1 MQLPE
6 IGEGNCI
13 LEGAVAL
20 MCFSSGYSSEVGP
33 HRCPFRFT
41 GRSIIHPFRFRVQR
55 YYNYL
60 IYASILAKKLQ
71 KYVVKHKKEG
81 AKPPP
86 S

>member
-6 IGEGNCI
+6 IGKVTASSFAPLCYVFFVR
-13 LEGAVAL
+13 LFLQSRSPAL
-20 MCFSSGYSSEVGP
+20 LLP
-33 HRCPFRFT
+33 LT
-41 GRSIIHPFRFRVQR
+41 GRSSIIHPFRFRVQR

-60 IYASILAKKLQ
+60 IYASVLVKKLQ